1 MILRK
6 PYAFLIKHFRL
17 IHTVLSICM
26 IYLLYKSYTI
36 YKFLNDFVS
45 SGSLTID
52 YNTTDKLFNLYMF
65 LIPWIVIVIIVILLV
80 VMFRKNKP
88 KGFYFINII
97 IYASTIGIYNY
108 LYNTISYMQVNI
120 IASKDAKLAMD
131 IAFIVT
137 IAQLIGTIISII
149 RSLGLDL
156 KKFDFGKDLLELDIA
171 DEDNEEFEVS
181 VNIDADSIKR
191 KFKKKLRYAKYT
203 YVENRTI
210 INSAIFIIIATIGF
224 IVYLNMSVYNVHYDE
239 GQMFSTTD
247 YALSINKSYITT
259 KDSKGNNI
267 VDKDKA
273 LLVLDINVKNYGN
286 TDKINLA
293 KSEVK
298 LNDEIYYPTT
308 KYSNSLM
315 DLGESYINQ
324 NLDLNLE
331 RYILTY
337 EIPMEQVNKKI
348 YFRYLNGFNAK
359 SSSLKPTY
367 IRVKLSPINLD
378 SKVTSTNISLNEIVI
393 MNDKT
398 LGNTSVTINNLEV
411 KKEFINDYNFC
422 LTRNDCYKSIEY
434 IKPTLNTN
442 YDKALLK
449 IEGTITLDE
458 KKNTT
463 SLKNLYSIIN
473 YFGELEYIKD
483 GIINKISSFIKVL
496 PKRYQQDNVY
506 YLEINE
512 DVLDADAAY
521 FTIKIRN
528 YEYKFTIFAKDV
540 NE

>member
-17 IHTVLSICM
+17 IHTVLSLCM

-108 LYNTISYMQVNI
+108 LYSTISYMQANI

-137 IAQLIGTIISII
+137 LAQLIGTIISII

-171 DEDNEEFEVS
+171 ESDNEEFEVS

-191 KFKKKLRYAKYT
+191 GFKKKLRYAKYA
-203 YVENRTI
+203 YIENRTI
-210 INSAIFIIIATIGF
+210 INGAILVVIATIGF
-224 IVYLNMSVYNVHYDE
+224 IIYLNMSVYNVHYDE

-247 YALSINKSYITT
+247 YALSVNKSYVTT
-259 KDSKGNNI
+259 KDSKGNTI
-267 VDKDKA
+267 TDKNKA
-273 LLVLDINVKNYGN
+273 LLVLDVSVKSYGN
-286 TDKINLA
+286 VDRINLA

-298 LNDEIYYPTT
+298 INNKIYYPIT

-315 DLGESYINQ
+315 DLGESYVNQ
-324 NLDLNLE
+324 ILDLDLE
-331 RYILTY
+331 RYLLAY
-337 EIPMEQVNKKI
+337 EIPLTEIKEKI
-348 YFRYLNGFNAK
+348 NFRYLNGFDIK
-359 SSSLKPTY
+359 SSNLKPMY
-367 IRVKLSPINLD
+367 IRVKLNQIDLD
-378 SKVTSTNISLNEIVI
+378 SRVDTTNISLNEIAI
-393 MNDKT
+393 LNNRT
-398 LGNTSVTINNLEV
+398 LGNTTVTINNLEV
-411 KKEFINDYNFC
+411 KKEFINNYNFC
-422 LTRNDCYKSIEY
+422 LTKKECYKSIEY
-434 IKPTLNTN
+434 IKPALNTN

-449 IEGTITLDE
+449 IEGVITLDE
-458 KKNTT
+458 NRNTT
-463 SLKNLYSIIN
+463 SLKNLYSVIS

-483 GIINKISSFIKVL
+483 GTVNKISSFVKVL
-496 PKRYQQDNVY
+496 PKRYQEDNVY
-506 YLEINE
+506 YLEVKE
-512 DVLDADAAY
+512 DVLNADAAY
-521 FTIKIRN
+521 FVIRIRN